1 MTTKVKEMQTIPTIP
16 SQIPNPLDGMALLE
30 AVGNTPL
37 LPLRRVTKDISPDV
51 KVYAKAEWFN
61 PGGSVKDRPL

>member
-1 MTTKVKEMQTIPTIP
+1 MTTKVKEMTVK
-16 SQIPNPLDGMALLE
+16 PNPPRPAPLMLEGMALLE

-37 LPLRRVTKDISPDV
+37 LPLRRVTKELSPDV

-61 PGGSVKDRPL
+61 PGG